1 MKIKDKKQLYVRFGS
16 WIRDARVREDAPQWE
31 IAERIGISQSYYQ
44 SIEVGGRNVSLPL
57 AINICAA
64 LGLNLNDFIS
74 SLSKRKPKVDRPE
87 HKQ

>member
-64 LGLNLNDFIS
+64 LNLDLNDLIA
-74 SLSKRKPKVDRPE
+74 SLGRRKPAVVRSDDEK
-87 HKQ
+87 